1 MQYTKTQAWVLQNF
15 FPWVLVD
22 QLSQGSVF
30 KKQSFALKIQKSK
43 QTPVNGSNISQSELT
58 GKGRVMVNKAPS
70 FVNTSMQS
78 S

>member
-1 MQYTKTQAWVLQNF
+1 MF
-15 FPWVLVD
+15 E
-22 QLSQGSVF
+22 
-30 KKQSFALKIQKSK
+30 KQSFALKIQKST

-58 GKGRVMVNKAPS
+58 GKGRVMVNRAPS